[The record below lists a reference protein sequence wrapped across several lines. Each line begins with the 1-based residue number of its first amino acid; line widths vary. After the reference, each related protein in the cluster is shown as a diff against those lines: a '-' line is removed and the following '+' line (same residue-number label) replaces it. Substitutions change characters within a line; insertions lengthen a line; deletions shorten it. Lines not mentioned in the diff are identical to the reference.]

1 MNESEIAEE
10 LVAKDLVSAER
21 EAKFPPKAMDLNKLP
36 DTDGFWDWS
45 IADAKMYSGASLR
58 PDTIGD
64 VIFWL
69 NMVGA
74 AWKRNAK

>member
-21 EAKFPPKAMDLNKLP
+21 EAKFPPK
-36 DTDGFWDWS
+36 
-45 IADAKMYSGASLR
+45 
-58 PDTIGD
+58 
-64 VIFWL
+64 
-69 NMVGA
+69 GA